1 MTYLHV
7 SVQYFTVVQ
16 RLEASY
22 NLDEDVP
29 DLLLLD
35 VGLSFL
41 VAANLLEHVTIVCI
55 LHYEAQTGARF
66 VDESFFVSNYVLLEY
81 ARQNAHLV
89 QGVFL
94 FFLRQVKHLNL
105 LQRVDCL
112 ILRAA
117 HLVNLRVGTV
127 T

>member
-41 VAANLLEHVTIVCI
+41 VAANLLENVTIVCI
-55 LHYEAQTGARF
+55 LH
-66 VDESFFVSNYVLLEY
+66 D
-81 ARQNAHLV
+81 
-89 QGVFL
+89 
-94 FFLRQVKHLNL
+94 
-105 LQRVDCL
+105 
-112 ILRAA
+112 
-117 HLVNLRVGTV
+117 
-127 T
+127 

>member
-16 RLEASY
+16 CLEASY

-41 VAANLLEHVTIVCI
+41 VAANLLENVTIVCI
-55 LHYEAQTGARF
+55 LH
-66 VDESFFVSNYVLLEY
+66 D
-81 ARQNAHLV
+81 
-89 QGVFL
+89 
-94 FFLRQVKHLNL
+94 
-105 LQRVDCL
+105 
-112 ILRAA
+112 
-117 HLVNLRVGTV
+117 
-127 T
+127 